1 MDDTIKYACRD
12 RRRNMTSAETL
23 FWNAT
28 RRNKTGLKID
38 RQRSV
43 LLQAEDSS
51 DTLSVIADF
60 LYIEIRIIIE
70 VNPKVQNKKDS
81 YELDEVKDKIL
92 EGKGY
97 KILRFTEQEV
107 IEDIEKVIAKVQA
120 GV

>member
-23 FWNAT
+23 FWNAV
-28 RRNKTGLKID
+28 RRDKTWLKID
-38 RQRSV
+38 RQRAVAVSKD
-43 LLQAEDSS
+43 DSGEATS
-51 DTLSVIADF
+51 IIADF
-60 LYIEIRIIIE
+60 LCIENRIIIE